1 MAAAAV
7 VMGLQ
12 TLVSRKNDPQNT
24 FVLTVGMMNGGAQSN
39 IIADRVELVG
49 TTRTFNKEFRKTLPE
64 LIGETAKRIASG
76 YGCEA
81 ESSYFFGPAPLIN
94 EHIKLNDIARGA
106 VQRIMG
112 KEALVP
118 MEKQMGAEDFS
129 VYMEH
134 TPGVYGFLGTRNL
147 QKGISC
153 AHHTV
158 TFDVDEDVFPDGSGV
173 YAQFALDFLQS

>member
-1 MAAAAV
+1 M
-7 VMGLQ
+7 
-12 TLVSRKNDPQNT
+12 
-24 FVLTVGMMNGGAQSN
+24 
-39 IIADRVELVG
+39 G